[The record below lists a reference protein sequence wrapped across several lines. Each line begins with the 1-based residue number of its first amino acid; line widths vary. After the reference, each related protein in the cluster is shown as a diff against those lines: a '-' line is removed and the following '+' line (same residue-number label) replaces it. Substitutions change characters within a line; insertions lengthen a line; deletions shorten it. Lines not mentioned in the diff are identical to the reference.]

1 MKIDHFSL
9 IGIYLKCNRFNS
21 IRGIMIDKNKF
32 EQDLG
37 YRIDIIGRQVQVTD
51 SIKNHI
57 WNKLSKI
64 ERLHNHILHL
74 HVTLEVHKIEHTC
87 VLMVKLDHLTI
98 KAEATSTDMY
108 VSIDQAI
115 DRLHTLICRY
125 KDRIQDHYQKVS
137 TTVDMAVDIFKKSE
151 IDQINADIE
160 EENQVR
166 EMQALLPP
174 LIIDTKVKPLKTLNT
189 EEALMRIDLSGDQF
203 LVFRAEEDLKLKV
216 LYRRRDGHYGLIR
229 PE

>member
-1 MKIDHFSL
+1 MK
-9 IGIYLKCNRFNS
+9 
-21 IRGIMIDKNKF
+21 DKNKF

-37 YRIDIIGRQVQVTD
+37 YRIDIIGRQVEVTD

-57 WNKLSKI
+57 WNKLFKI

-74 HVTLEVHKIEHTC
+74 HVTLEVHKVEHTC
-87 VLMVKLDHLTI
+87 VLMVKLDHLKI
-98 KAEATSTDMY
+98 KAQATSTDMY

-125 KDRIQDHYQKVS
+125 KDKIQDHYQKIS

-151 IDQINADIE
+151 VDQINAEIE
-160 EENQVR
+160 EENR
-166 EMQALLPP
+166 EREIQALLPP
-174 LIIDTKVKPLKTLNT
+174 MIIDTKVKPLKTLNT

-203 LVFRAEEDLKLKV
+203 LIFRSEEDRKLKV
-216 LYRRRDGHYGLIR
+216 LYRRKDGHYGLIR